1 MHTPIESFNQWLLR
15 LPRSGKQALAVALD
29 ASLCFLTV
37 WFALWLRLE
46 QWGPFGLT
54 QVWATGCALAI
65 SLPVFWHGGIYD
77 TVFRYAG
84 WNSMLSLART
94 MMIYTVIYALL
105 IAVVR
110 VPDVPRSVGI
120 IQPLL
125 LFVALAGSRIAVR
138 ALLGGLH
145 RESTHRTNA
154 PNVLIYGAGS
164 AGQQLAASMS
174 RMVSEHLVGFI
185 DDDASLQGRRLND
198 IPVYAPTNLAST
210 ITKNK
215 IHDILLAIP
224 SVSHERRKEIIESL
238 QHYPVQVRT
247 LPGLDELV
255 RRGISSNDIQA
266 IDITDLLGRDPVLP
280 DDKLMSTHLCGKT
293 ILVTGAG
300 GSIGSE
306 LCRQILLWQPRTLL
320 LLELNEFALYQI
332 SQELQASEKAQ
343 KTAIYPLQGSVQDPE
358 RIDEILATWKPDI
371 IYHAAAY
378 KHVPLVERNPV
389 PGLANNVWGT
399 LVCARAALHYG
410 VERFVL
416 VSTDKAVRPTNVMG
430 ASKRLAEL
438 VLQAQAARRIGPTCF
453 TMVRFGNVLGSSG
466 SVVPLFRRQIR
477 DGGPITLTHPDI
489 TRFFMTI
496 PEASQLVIQ
505 AGAMA
510 KGGEVF
516 VLDMGEP
523 VRIYDLA
530 CKMIRLSGCH
540 VRDENT
546 PWGDIEIKITGLRPG
561 EKLYEELLIGKNT
574 EPTAHPRIL
583 KANEDFIAWPKLKK
597 SLQVLANQMSHRD
610 HEEIRFT
617 LLELVTDYKP
627 PEQIMDWV
635 ATMPM
640 PMPTS
645 TPTPTPTLAP
655 IPLSFPLHELE
666 EEKVV

>member
-1 MHTPIESFNQWLLR
+1 MYTLLENVNQRLIA
-15 LPRSGKQALAVALD
+15 LPRFSKQALAITLD
-29 ASLCFLTV
+29 AGLCALTV
-37 WFALWLRLE
+37 WLAWCLRLE
-46 QWGPFGLT
+46 QWGLFGPM
-54 QVWATGCALAI
+54 QIWATAAAWAI
-65 SLPVFWHGGIYD
+65 GLPVFWYGGLYD

-84 WNSMLSLART
+84 WNSVFSLVRAML
-94 MMIYTVIYALL
+94 IYALVYAL
-105 IAVVR
+105 IFTVMQ
-110 VPDVPRSVGI
+110 VPGIPRSIGI

-125 LFVALAGSRIAVR
+125 MLVALGASRIGVR
-138 ALLGGLH
+138 VALGGLYREIAH
-145 RESTHRTNA
+145 RMNA

-164 AGQQLAASMS
+164 AGQQLAASMLH
-174 RMVSEHLVGFI
+174 MVNERLVGYI
-185 DDDASLQGRRLND
+185 DDDPSLQGRILNG
-198 IPVYAPTNLAST
+198 IPVYAPANLT
-210 ITKNK
+210 HVVKQGRV
-215 IHDILLAIP
+215 HDVLMAIP
-224 SVSHERRKEIIESL
+224 SASRERRKQIVESL
-238 QHYPVQVRT
+238 QCYPIHVRT
-247 LPGLDELV
+247 LPGMDELV
-255 RRGISSNDIQA
+255 RRGVSTNDIQDL
-266 IDITDLLGRDPVLP
+266 DITDLLGREPVAP
-280 DDKLMSTHLCGKT
+280 DEPLMSSHLHGK
-293 ILVTGAG
+293 IVLITGAG

-306 LCRQILLWQPRTLL
+306 LCRQILRWGPHTML
-320 LLELNEFALYQI
+320 LLELNEFALYKI
-332 SQELQASEKAQ
+332 NQELQASETTG
-343 KTAIYPLQGSVQDPE
+343 KTAIYSLQGSVQDME

-389 PGLANNVWGT
+389 PGLTNNVWGT
-399 LVCARAALHYG
+399 LVCARAAMHYG

-438 VLQAQAARRIGPTCF
+438 VLQAQAARHVGHTCF

-466 SVVPLFRRQIR
+466 SVVPLFRRQIL

-523 VRIYDLA
+523 VRIHDLA
-530 CKMIRLSGCH
+530 CKMVRLSGRH
-540 VRDENT
+540 IRDENT

-583 KANEDFIAWPKLKK
+583 KAHEDFIPWPQLKK
-597 SLQVLANQMSHRD
+597 SLEILATQMHKRD
-610 HEEIRFT
+610 HREIRFT
-617 LLELVTDYKP
+617 LLDLVSDYKP

-635 ATMPM
+635 ATMP
-640 PMPTS
+640 
-645 TPTPTPTLAP
+645 
-655 IPLSFPLHELE
+655 IPLKDLE
-666 EEKVV
+666 EASVV

>member
-1 MHTPIESFNQWLLR
+1 MQTLLDSFNQRLLR
-15 LPRSGKQALAVALD
+15 LPRFGKQALAMALD
-29 ASLCFLTV
+29 ASLCALTV
-37 WFALWLRLE
+37 WLALYLRLE
-46 QWGPFGLT
+46 QWGPFGLM
-54 QVWATGCALAI
+54 QIWATACALAV
-65 SLPVFWHGGIYD
+65 SLPVFWRGGLYD

-84 WNSMLSLART
+84 WNSMQSLSRT
-94 MMIYTVIYALL
+94 MLIYTVIYALL
-105 IAVVR
+105 ITVVR
-110 VPDVPRSVGI
+110 IPDVPRSVGI
-120 IQPLL
+120 VQPLL
-125 LFVALAGSRIAVR
+125 LFVALAASRIGVR
-138 ALLGGLH
+138 AFFGGRD
-145 RESTHRTNA
+145 RELARRANA

-164 AGQQLAASMS
+164 AGQQLAASMQ
-174 RMVSEHLVGFI
+174 RMVNERLVGFI
-185 DDDASLQGRRLND
+185 DDDMCLQGRRLND
-198 IPVYAPTNLAST
+198 IPVYAPTALAS
-210 ITKNK
+210 IIEKNK
-215 IHDILLAIP
+215 IHDVLLAIP
-224 SVSHERRKEIIESL
+224 SASHQRRKEIIESL
-238 QHYPVQVRT
+238 QRYPVHVRT
-247 LPGLDELV
+247 LPGMDELV
-255 RRGISSNDIQA
+255 RRGVSSEDIQA

-280 DDKLMSTHLCGKT
+280 DEKLMSAHLRGKT
-293 ILVTGAG
+293 VLVTGAG

-306 LCRQILLWQPRTLL
+306 LCRQILRWQPQTLL

-332 SQELQASEKAQ
+332 HQELQVREQTGA
-343 KTAIYPLQGSVQDPE
+343 TAIYPLQGSVQDPE
-358 RIDEILATWKPDI
+358 RIDEIIATWRPDI

-438 VLQAQAARRIGPTCF
+438 VLQAQAARKIGPTCF

-477 DGGPITLTHPDI
+477 DGGPITLTHQDI

-561 EKLYEELLIGKNT
+561 EKLYEELLIGNNT

-583 KANEDFIAWPKLKK
+583 KANEDFIPWFKLKK
-597 SLQVLANQMSHRD
+597 SLQVLATQMSNRD
-610 HEEIRFT
+610 HEQIRFT
-617 LLELVTDYKP
+617 LLDLVTDYKP
-627 PEQIMDWV
+627 PEKIMDWV

-640 PMPTS
+640 PME
-645 TPTPTPTLAP
+645 
-655 IPLSFPLHELE
+655 ELE
-666 EEKVV
+666 EKQVA